1 MNAAAH
7 RVEGNANAAVLY
19 MALELSNTT
28 WKVVFGDGARR
39 RQVAVPAGE
48 LVKLQQAVAEAKK
61 RFGLASSTRVLS
73 CYEAGRDERW
83 SESIA
88 VGSEAFVESSI

>member
-1 MNAAAH
+1 MNAAAY

-39 RQVAVPAGE
+39 RLTIV
-48 LVKLQQAVAEAKK
+48 
-61 RFGLASSTRVLS
+61 VLS
-73 CYEAGRDERW
+73 
-83 SESIA
+83 
-88 VGSEAFVESSI
+88 